1 MIQGLKPKIYEFTGT
16 KMMFKEKKKRHER
29 GCVLQNPVVINQI
42 GKSIH
47 P

>member
-1 MIQGLKPKIYEFTGT
+1 MIQRLKQKIYEFTGT
-16 KMMFKEKKKRHER
+16 KMMVKKKKKKHER